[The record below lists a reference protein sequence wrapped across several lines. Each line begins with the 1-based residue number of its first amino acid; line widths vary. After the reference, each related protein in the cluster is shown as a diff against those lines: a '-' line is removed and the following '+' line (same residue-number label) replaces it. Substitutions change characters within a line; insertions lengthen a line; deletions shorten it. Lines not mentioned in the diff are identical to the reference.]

1 MVFAVNVLLSSL
13 NMQWLK
19 KLLWSDFTMVIV
31 AALYFLTRTPRESQL
46 QVIADTV
53 IVAAL
58 LVIGIKWALKKGR
71 P

>member
-1 MVFAVNVLLSSL
+1 
-13 NMQWLK
+13 MQWLK

-31 AALYFLTRTPRESQL
+31 AGLYFLTRTPRGNQL

-53 IVAAL
+53 IVVAL
-58 LVIGIKWALKKGR
+58 IVIGVKWALRKWR